1 MAESAVAN
9 REARFER
16 HFLLFVASQGRRG
29 KKESQST
36 YVESARTNYSFFDVS
51 IPCDF
56 GGGHHP
62 STGVLSACG
71 MHPPSLSVSFGSQRK
86 ERERERESD
95 PHSARCDGSAKVK
108 KSSRTIPPPS
118 LLHGKTCI
126 GVRSSPIL
134 KCLKEAFCK
143 VANWHWRH
151 PFLNTPFPLSL
162 PFPQSQPLPG
172 EKREP

>member
-1 MAESAVAN
+1 MAEAAVAN

-16 HFLLFVASQGRRG
+16 HFLPFVASQGRRG
-29 KKESQST
+29 KRESQST
-36 YVESARTNYSFFDVS
+36 SVKTARTNYSFFDVS

-108 KSSRTIPPPS
+108 KSFRTIPPPS
-118 LLHGKTCI
+118 LGISPPWQDMHRCKIKSHFEMAKGSLWQSGKLALAT
-126 GVRSSPIL
+126 PIP
-134 KCLKEAFCK
+134 EY
-143 VANWHWRH
+143 
-151 PFLNTPFPLSL
+151 PFPFP
-162 PFPQSQPLPG
+162 PFPSFSAVPAFAW
-172 EKREP
+172 

>member
-1 MAESAVAN
+1 MVAEAAVAN

-16 HFLLFVASQGRRG
+16 HFLLFVASQGKKG
-29 KKESQST
+29 KRESQGTS
-36 YVESARTNYSFFDVS
+36 VETARTNYSFFDVS

-86 ERERERESD
+86 EREKGRVT
-95 PHSARCDGSAKVK
+95 PTARDATVRPKSK
-108 KSSRTIPPPS
+108 KFSRTIPPPS
-118 LLHGKTCI
+118 LLHGKICI

-143 VANWHWRH
+143 VAKWHWRH
-151 PFLNTPFPLSL
+151 PFLNTPFPFP
-162 PFPQSQPLPG
+162 PFPSFSAVPAFAW
-172 EKREP
+172 